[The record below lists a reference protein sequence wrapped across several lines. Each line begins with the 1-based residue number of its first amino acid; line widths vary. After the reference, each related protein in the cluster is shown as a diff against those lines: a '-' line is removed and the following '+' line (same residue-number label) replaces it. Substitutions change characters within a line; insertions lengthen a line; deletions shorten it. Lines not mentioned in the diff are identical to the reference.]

1 MTLKLPQKTKTEQ
14 GTERHVGF
22 EFEYSGI
29 SLDDSVSLVAGLVK
43 GSVRKKNAFL
53 YEIEQPEFG
62 PFGVELDASLL
73 KEEKYKQFL
82 GDVGID
88 LDELDQEK
96 KLERVLKDLA
106 ETVVPVE
113 IVSPPLPMSKMN
125 IVEDLT
131 ETLRKGKAKGSGAS
145 ILYAFGLHINIEAC
159 SQEADYLLSHIRAYA
174 LLYDWIC
181 EVSDVDLTRQVSR
194 YIKEYPDDYLE
205 VLLDN
210 DYRPDING
218 LIDDYLRLVKSR
230 NFALDMMPCF
240 ADIDEDKVMRKAT
253 EPELIKPRPAF
264 HYRLPNCLIDEED
277 WNVANEWQYWLA
289 IEKLA
294 ANSTLLEQ
302 LTNDYWNTR
311 RGSLFATKGK
321 WVDHLSSQLS

>member
-1 MTLKLPQKTKTEQ
+1 MKLKLPEKTKTEKD
-14 GTERHVGF
+14 TERHVGF

-29 SLDDSVSLVAGLVK
+29 SLDDSVELVAELVK
-43 GSVRKKNAFL
+43 GSVKKKNAFL
-53 YEIEQPEFG
+53 YEIEHPDLG

-82 GDVGID
+82 GDVGIN
-88 LDELDQEK
+88 LDELDQEN
-96 KLERVLKDLA
+96 KLERVIKDLA

-113 IVSPPLPMSKMN
+113 IVSPPLPMSRMN

-131 ETLRKGKAKGSGAS
+131 VVLRKGKAKGSSAS

-159 SQEADYLLSHIRAYA
+159 SQEAGYLLSHIRAYA

-194 YIKEYPDDYLE
+194 YIKEYPEAYLE

-210 DYRPDING
+210 DYRPGIDG
-218 LIDDYLRLVKSR
+218 LIDDYLKLVKSR

-240 ADIDEDKVMRKAT
+240 ADIDEDKVMQKAA

-264 HYRLPNCLIDEED
+264 HYRLPNCLIDED
-277 WNVANEWQYWLA
+277 GWSVANEWQYWLA

-294 ANSTLLEQ
+294 ADTALLEQ
-302 LTNDYWNTR
+302 LTDDYWKTR

-321 WVDHLSSQLS
+321 WVEHVSNQLS